1 LEFQSSVIDEELL
14 QEDIVEYV
22 AQLQFHMTLQARN
35 LIPTLT
41 EVTDT
46 RKQMLQETQATVE
59 KLISRQML

>member
-1 LEFQSSVIDEELL
+1 MEFQSSVIDEELL